1 MYEAALT
8 KYQEELSAV
17 ELEVESVFNDF
28 FEVLLDILKQ
38 VVDDE
43 DVGAAKIFKR
53 LTNLIYSMDINF
65 YHFYDLINSLIYL

>member
-38 VVDDE
+38 VVDD
-43 DVGAAKIFKR
+43 DVGAAEIFKR